1 MQVAV
6 LYSEDDG
13 LRDGDAVDAIAVR
26 AGAEAADEVLKACR
40 ENGWRAELVAVGID
54 PAPLLAVV
62 RDAAVV
68 VNLAESVRGDPGLE
82 PAIAWLLDWSGVAYT
97 GASGAALA
105 MALDKPVAKAVL
117 AAAGVAVPHGG
128 VLVTGE
134 ERLPALRYPAI
145 VKPARHDASHGIDGS
160 SVVADAEAARA
171 RARVVI
177 ARYAQSA
184 IVEEFVDGR
193 EFAVGLLAGEVL
205 PIREVA
211 FQHPHRVVTYD
222 AKWVPGSTAFAA
234 TPVRHADDLDAWLSE
249 RLASTARRAWTAL
262 GLCGYARVDI
272 RLDPR
277 GDPVVLDVNPNPD
290 LSPDAGFAAAGAQAG
305 IRYSELVRRIVVDAL
320 DRAPAPTPR
329 C

>member
-1 MQVAV
+1 MQVAL
-6 LYSEDDG
+6 LYSQDDG

-40 ENGWRAELVAVGID
+40 ENGWRAERIAVGID
-54 PAPLLAVV
+54 PAPLLAAV

-68 VNLAESVRGDPGLE
+68 VNVAESVGGDPGLE
-82 PAIAWLLDWSGVAYT
+82 PAVAWLLEWSGVAFT

-134 ERLPALRYPAI
+134 EPLPALRYPAI
-145 VKPARHDASHGIDGS
+145 VKPARHDASHGIDES

-177 ARYAQSA
+177 TRYAQSA
-184 IVEEFVDGR
+184 VVEEFIGGR
-193 EFAVGLLAGEVL
+193 EFAVGLLAGDVL

-211 FQHPHRVVTYD
+211 FHHPHRIVTYE
-222 AKWVPGSTAFAA
+222 AKRVPASTAFAA
-234 TPVRHADDLDAWLSE
+234 TPVRQADDLDAWLSE
-249 RLASTARRAWTAL
+249 RLASTARRAWAAL
-262 GLCGYARVDI
+262 GLRGYARVDI
-272 RLDPR
+272 RLDPN
-277 GDPVVLDVNPNPD
+277 GEPVVLDVNPNPD
-290 LSPDAGFAAAGAQAG
+290 LSPDAGLAAAAAHAG
-305 IRYSELVRRIVVDAL
+305 IRYSELVRLIVEDAL
-320 DRAPAPTPR
+320 HRAPAPTPR
-329 C
+329 G